1 MCACQATD
9 GDLQAAYDLTPRP
22 PERTIARDGSDTVI
36 RENGRV
42 VRETAARID
51 IDNAAGAYQV
61 HVDVASVDKDV
72 TLDPAL
78 WAQ

>member
-1 MCACQATD
+1 MA
-9 GDLQAAYDLTPRP
+9 GDLQAAYDLTPKP
-22 PERTIARDGSDTVI
+22 PARQVSRAGGEATV
-36 RENGRV
+36 REPGRIV
-42 VRETAARID
+42 TETAAHID

-61 HVDVASVDKDV
+61 HVEVGSVEKDV